1 MKNDREL
8 DIFRKYLER
17 RGLKLT
23 AERRALFDEV
33 FARHEHVEADELLVR
48 LRSKHKKISRA
59 TIYRT
64 LELLADSGIVGK
76 LRIGES
82 GYRYERLR
90 AGDHHDH
97 LICKECGRVVEFYEP
112 RIEELQ
118 DEVCE
123 RYGFILLD
131 HSHQMRGICRQCRPR
146 VKGESARRLDGSPP
160 RRVRGARRTRPPDP
174 LSEARKTHDGG
185 PFRSKLRLS
194 LGPVSEAAAAP
205 SRTPAVVERRLAAM
219 GTVLGLR
226 VEGGRPGLGARGE
239 RDRGAG
245 DRAGRGTALDLEA
258 GGRARPLEPGQR
270 RRGRHARPGG
280 GGRARRS
287 VSHGR
292 LGRAARSTLPCCRSC
307 GPWTYGAGAA
317 SR

>member
-1 MKNDREL
+1 MKNTREL

-17 RGLKLT
+17 RALKLT

-33 FARHEHVEADELLVR
+33 FARHEHLEADELLVR
-48 LRSKHKKISRA
+48 LRARHKKISRA

-97 LICKECGRVVEFYEP
+97 LICKECGRVVEFYEQ
-112 RIEELQ
+112 RIEQLQ

-146 VKGESARRLDGSPP
+146 VRKADGE
-160 RRVRGARRTRPPDP
+160 
-174 LSEARKTHDGG
+174 
-185 PFRSKLRLS
+185 
-194 LGPVSEAAAAP
+194 
-205 SRTPAVVERRLAAM
+205 TPAAGVV
-219 GTVLGLR
+219 
-226 VEGGRPGLGARGE
+226 
-239 RDRGAG
+239 RDHPA
-245 DRAGRGTALDLEA
+245 
-258 GGRARPLEPGQR
+258 
-270 RRGRHARPGG
+270 
-280 GGRARRS
+280 
-287 VSHGR
+287 
-292 LGRAARSTLPCCRSC
+292 RAARARSQ
-307 GPWTYGAGAA
+307 
-317 SR
+317 S